1 MPQAAGRIWVRI
13 TVHCPPQAAEAIAAA
28 LLTIS
33 PNGVIVDDR
42 GERAHVTGYMGPYLS
57 PEATADAARRVRA
70 LEAVPEALLGGATE
84 IEAEVVAEEDWIA
97 VFRAHHVP
105 VRVGQIVIKPTWE
118 PWPSEKLPARPDDMV
133 IEIDPGLAFG
143 TGQHPT
149 TRICLHEMQDR
160 LRAGDRVLDFGC
172 GSGILSIAAAKL
184 GAGEVLGI
192 DCDPAAIRVAVE
204 NVARNEVSDRVAL
217 RELDNLDDL
226 EAGFDLVL
234 ANINPVIV
242 AQKAAQVRELLLP
255 GGTYICTGIPIEQE
269 GLVLE
274 ALREAGFEQMVP
286 RPSAEWIGF
295 VCTVAGSDEA

>member
-1 MPQAAGRIWVRI
+1 MPEAAGRIWVRI

-57 PEATADAARRVRA
+57 PEATADATRRVRA

-84 IEAEVVAEEDWIA
+84 IEAEVVPEEDWIA

-133 IEIDPGLAFG
+133 IEIDPGL
-143 TGQHPT
+143 
-149 TRICLHEMQDR
+149 EMQDR

-172 GSGILSIAAAKL
+172 GSGILAIAAAKL

-204 NVARNEVSDRVAL
+204 NVARNEVAESVAL
-217 RELDNLDDL
+217 RELDNVDDL
-226 EAGFDLVL
+226 DPGFDLIL

-274 ALREAGFEQMVP
+274 ALREAGFEQIVP